1 MDRSGGRDGGG
12 VGSAIT
18 NTLRSSALGGG
29 KPEGVVIETEGG
41 KTFKSRRV
49 VNHVKSCR
57 AAGCYEDRKVSIEFS
72 NNEVIDF
79 GQRGF
84 QPNEEWW
91 LVLWKL
97 KGVGGRGQVWLLC
110 RMGLRGGACL
120 CHWWHLCWERSPENT
135 CKLRGTEVFSEKSY
149 SKCPFSQ

>member
-1 MDRSGGRDGGG
+1 MDRSGGRGG
-12 VGSAIT
+12 VGTAIT
-18 NTLRSSALGGG
+18 NTLESSAQGGG
-29 KPEGVVIETEGG
+29 KPEGVVIETEGR

-57 AAGCYEDRKVSIEFS
+57 AAGCDEDKKVSIEFS

-91 LVLWKL
+91 PILWKL

-110 RMGLRGGACL
+110 RMGRPDWCL
-120 CHWWHLCWERSPENT
+120 PVSSVASLLGKVPRKHMQIERD
-135 CKLRGTEVFSEKSY
+135 
-149 SKCPFSQ
+149 

>member
-1 MDRSGGRDGGG
+1 MGAGAGA
-12 VGSAIT
+12 AIT
-18 NTLRSSALGGG
+18 NRPKSSAQGGG

-57 AAGCYEDRKVSIEFS
+57 AAGCDEDRKVSIEFS

-84 QPNEEWW
+84 QPNEEWRPVW
-91 LVLWKL
+91 WKL
-97 KGVGGRGQVWLLC
+97 KGVSGRGQVWPLRNGAAGWYLPVSLVASLL
-110 RMGLRGGACL
+110 GKVLRK
-120 CHWWHLCWERSPENT
+120 HLQIG
-135 CKLRGTEVFSEKSY
+135 RG
-149 SKCPFSQ
+149 

>member
-1 MDRSGGRDGGG
+1 MDRSGGRGG
-12 VGSAIT
+12 VGTAIT
-18 NTLRSSALGGG
+18 NTLESSAQGGG
-29 KPEGVVIETEGG
+29 KPEGVVIETEGR

-57 AAGCYEDRKVSIEFS
+57 AAGCDEDKKVSIEFS

-91 LVLWKL
+91 PILWKL

-110 RMGLRGGACL
+110 RMGRSDWCL
-120 CHWWHLCWERSPENT
+120 PVSSVASLLGKVPRKHMQIERD
-135 CKLRGTEVFSEKSY
+135 
-149 SKCPFSQ
+149 

>member
-1 MDRSGGRDGGG
+1 MDRSGGRGG
-12 VGSAIT
+12 VGTAIT
-18 NTLRSSALGGG
+18 NTLESSAQGGG
-29 KPEGVVIETEGG
+29 KPEGVVIETEGR

-57 AAGCYEDRKVSIEFS
+57 AAGCDEDKKVSIEFS

-91 LVLWKL
+91 PILWKL

-110 RMGLRGGACL
+110 RMGQPDWCL
-120 CHWWHLCWERSPENT
+120 PVSSVASLLGKVPRKHMQIERD
-135 CKLRGTEVFSEKSY
+135 
-149 SKCPFSQ
+149 